1 MAAVAEYLQRR
12 EHVKPR
18 GQKEPAMK
26 KNQAYPSSYLSQ
38 DDVRAAPVR
47 AVVDDIRIE
56 TVGGGDRAEEKPV
69 MHFREKELKAFVFN
83 QTNWAILEDAYGL
96 DSDNWRGKSLEL
108 YLDPGIKFGR
118 EVVGGVR
125 VRIPSDTTPFP
136 LEAAMAEAL
145 KMGKTRDEFIAALR
159 ARGLTGY
166 SSTKGAATARAVLAE
181 WAGTNEP
188 SVEDTIPF

>member
-1 MAAVAEYLQRR
+1 
-12 EHVKPR
+12 
-18 GQKEPAMK
+18 MK